1 MGIVSPP
8 RPRAKPTQPVRSS
21 YHACHRGAGTLEIQ
35 RGERLESYTCRE
47 TTTPDLPEFGG
58 VRSFRLV
65 KDSDGKAYDCLI
77 AADFA
82 ESTCD
87 CADWTYAEDR
97 PYACKHLIAIQ
108 SALETGGIDGE
119 DAEYPASEPSCPD
132 ETDAPAGAA
141 QEATPPPAGGDP
153 GDGDE
158 GDGDEGDG
166 DEGDDWRLEDGTTD
180 IGGPFFWVWDG
191 DREIVATLSDGGKR
205 RTSAAVA
212 ADAHLIAASR
222 KLLGVARLALRVCDP
237 AFIAKNPEAAEL
249 RAKAEIAFKAAKGG
263 AR

>member
-1 MGIVSPP
+1 
-8 RPRAKPTQPVRSS
+8 
-21 YHACHRGAGTLEIQ
+21 
-35 RGERLESYTCRE
+35 
-47 TTTPDLPEFGG
+47 
-58 VRSFRLV
+58 LV
-65 KDSDGKAYDCLI
+65 KDSDGKVYDCMI

-97 PYACKHLIAIQ
+97 PHLCKHLIAIQ

-119 DAEYPASEPSCPD
+119 DAEYPVSEPSYPD

-158 GDGDEGDG
+158 GD
-166 DEGDDWRLEDGTTD
+166 DWRLEDGTLNN
-180 IGGPFFWVWDG
+180 IGTYFWVWNRN
-191 DREIVATLSDGGKR
+191 REIVASLSDGATR
-205 RTSAAVA
+205 SRDAVV

-222 KLLGVARLALRVCDP
+222 KLLGVARLALRVCDDR
-237 AFIAKNPEAAEL
+237 FIARNPEAAEL
-249 RAKAEIAFKAAKGG
+249 RAKAEAAYAAAKGG
-263 AR
+263 VR

>member
-58 VRSFRLV
+58 IRSFRLT
-65 KDSDGKAYDCLI
+65 KDNDGRTYDCLI

-97 PYACKHLIAIQ
+97 PHLCKHLIAIQ
-108 SALETGGIDGE
+108 SALETGGIDSE
-119 DAEYPASEPSCPD
+119 DAEYPPSEPSYPD

-141 QEATPPPAGGDP
+141 QEATPPPAGGCP

-158 GDGDEGDG
+158 GG
-166 DEGDDWRLEDGTTD
+166 DWRLEDGTNRH
-180 IGGPFFWVWDG
+180 GAHFWVWDRSG
-191 DREIVATLSDGGKR
+191 NIVATVSDAAGRGHE
-205 RTSAAVA
+205 AVA

-222 KLLGVARLALRVCDP
+222 KLLGVARLALRVCD
-237 AFIAKNPEAAEL
+237 AEFVAKNPEAAEL
-249 RAKAEIAFKAAKGG
+249 RAKAEIAFAAAKGG
-263 AR
+263 A